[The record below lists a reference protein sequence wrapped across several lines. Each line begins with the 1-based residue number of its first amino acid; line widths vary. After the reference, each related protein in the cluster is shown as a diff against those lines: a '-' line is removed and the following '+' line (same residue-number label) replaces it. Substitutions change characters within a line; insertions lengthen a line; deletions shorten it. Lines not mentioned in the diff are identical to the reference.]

1 MLGETCA
8 YLVPIGRTC
17 RTCENEA
24 RQSLQCGHLCL
35 DCFSMFFILF
45 IASICPRDEKT
56 YPCLRGIAAAEGWA
70 EPKKHWRVSRSD
82 FFWYKRVLSLPLM
95 YSMRADTKLIQIYP
109 NYIKLSM
116 RESYEH
122 AQDTLRT
129 HDAAQH
135 AKVKGKWTE
144 HFVDLDGCR
153 LSIVLRTG
161 GVSNCQLN

>member
-1 MLGETCA
+1 
-8 YLVPIGRTC
+8 
-17 RTCENEA
+17 
-24 RQSLQCGHLCL
+24 
-35 DCFSMFFILF
+35 
-45 IASICPRDEKT
+45 
-56 YPCLRGIAAAEGWA
+56 
-70 EPKKHWRVSRSD
+70 
-82 FFWYKRVLSLPLM
+82 M

-129 HDAAQH
+129 HDA
-135 AKVKGKWTE
+135 E

>member
-1 MLGETCA
+1 
-8 YLVPIGRTC
+8 
-17 RTCENEA
+17 
-24 RQSLQCGHLCL
+24 
-35 DCFSMFFILF
+35 MFFCRFSFFLLPPFALATKKRIP
-45 IASICPRDEKT
+45 ASEVLPLQK
-56 YPCLRGIAAAEGWA
+56 A
-70 EPKKHWRVSRSD
+70 EPKKHEECHAAISV
-82 FFWYKRVLSLPLM
+82 WYTRVLSLPLM

-109 NYIKLSM
+109 NYLKLSM

-153 LSIVLRTG
+153 LSIVCLTYWGCVKLPTKLTKSAHQICGSPRSSLPAIPAFSKRG
-161 GVSNCQLN
+161 YNLAI

>member
-1 MLGETCA
+1 
-8 YLVPIGRTC
+8 
-17 RTCENEA
+17 
-24 RQSLQCGHLCL
+24 
-35 DCFSMFFILF
+35 MFFILF
-45 IASICPRDEKT
+45 IASICPRDEKRI
-56 YPCLRGIAAAEGWA
+56 PASEVLPLQKA

-129 HDAAQH
+129 HDAASMQRSK
-135 AKVKGKWTE
+135 AIGQSTSWILMDV
-144 HFVDLDGCR
+144 VCP
-153 LSIVLRTG
+153 LSYVL
-161 GVSNCQLN
+161 GVRQTAN

>member
-1 MLGETCA
+1 
-8 YLVPIGRTC
+8 
-17 RTCENEA
+17 
-24 RQSLQCGHLCL
+24 
-35 DCFSMFFILF
+35 
-45 IASICPRDEKT
+45 
-56 YPCLRGIAAAEGWA
+56 
-70 EPKKHWRVSRSD
+70 
-82 FFWYKRVLSLPLM
+82 M
-95 YSMRADTKLIQIYP
+95 YSMRAATKLIQIYP